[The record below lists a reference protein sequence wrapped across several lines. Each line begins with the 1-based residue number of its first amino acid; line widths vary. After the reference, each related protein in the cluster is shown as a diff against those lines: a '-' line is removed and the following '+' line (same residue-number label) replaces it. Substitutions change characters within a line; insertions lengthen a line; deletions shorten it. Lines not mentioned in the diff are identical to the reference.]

1 MTFCI
6 ITHVPH
12 SKSGAEYFA
21 YAPYVNEMNIWLRH
35 TDQVI
40 IVAPLKNITKTA
52 IHQNYNHSNIEFIA
66 VPEFSLLGFKE
77 ICKTI
82 LELPKITF
90 LIFKA
95 MNKSS
100 HVHLRCPGNMGLLG
114 SFVQVLFPK
123 KKKTAKYAGN
133 WDGDAKQPFSYKI
146 QKYILSNPFLTRNM
160 QVLVYGDWKNQ
171 SKNIKSFFTATYSEI
186 EKVEIAPKKLNE
198 VIKCIFVGTLT
209 SGKQPILAI
218 KIVEELL
225 KRKHKVQLEIY
236 GDGIEKSNLEKYI
249 HENNLSDVISI
260 LGNIPK
266 ENLKNIYKQSHFLIL
281 ASKSE
286 GWPKVVAEAMFW
298 GCLPIA
304 TPVSCLNDM
313 LDYGNRGVIISSDF
327 SKTISEIETIIFDE
341 NLYFSKINAAI
352 NWSRLFTIDKF
363 EDEIK
368 KLIKE

>member
-6 ITHVPH
+6 ITHVTH
-12 SKSGAEYFA
+12 SQSNENYFG
-21 YAPYVNEMNIWLRH
+21 YAPYVNEMNLWLKNV
-35 TDQVI
+35 DKVL
-40 IVAPLKNITKTA
+40 IVAPLRKFEITA
-52 IHQNYNHSNIEFIA
+52 IHQKYNHPNIEFIV
-66 VPEFSLLGFKE
+66 VPEFSLISFDAIFK
-77 ICKTI
+77 T
-82 LELPKITF
+82 LFHLPKLVY

-95 MNKSS
+95 MKNSD

-133 WDGDAKQPFSYKI
+133 WDADSKQPFSYRI

-186 EKVEIAPKKLNE
+186 EKIEIAPKKLNE
-198 VIKCIFVGTLT
+198 VIKFIFVGTLT

-225 KRKHKVQLEIY
+225 KRKHNVQLEIY

-260 LGNIPK
+260 LGNISK

-304 TPVSCLNDM
+304 TPVSCVPDM
-313 LDYGNRGVIISSDF
+313 LNNGSSGVLMNSDF
-327 SKTISEIETIIFDE
+327 NKTVSEVEALLNNQQLYET
-341 NLYFSKINAAI
+341 KINAAI
-352 NWSRLFTIDKF
+352 NWSGQFTIDKF
-363 EDEIK
+363 EEEIK
-368 KLIKE
+368 KLLNG